1 MEPTINSYFMHSEV
15 GSYLHDRWS
24 ELKKLIGVDSEAGQN
39 LYTRRN
45 TTCDFKWTSM
55 HLVCQFESYEEF
67 ENAVQPLSGMQRV
80 VIFQRQTVSRT
91 TPIMR
96 LLANGSIHDSSA
108 IEKCLEL
115 IFRES
120 SHSEARD
127 MLSMTDNQGNVIAHA
142 AQWNC
147 PQAIAYLL
155 SLVEC
160 EPKKQLE
167 LMNVLWRS
175 ESDKRSI
182 GGESGFSNGNE
193 EPPSHQQSKLTTTT
207 MRNAFSC

>member
-1 MEPTINSYFMHSEV
+1 
-15 GSYLHDRWS
+15 
-24 ELKKLIGVDSEAGQN
+24 
-39 LYTRRN
+39 
-45 TTCDFKWTSM
+45 M
-55 HLVCQFESYEEF
+55 HLVCRFGSYEEF
-67 ENAVQPLSGMQRV
+67 EKVFQPLSGMQRV
-80 VIFQRQTVSRT
+80 VIFRRQTALRT

-115 IFRES
+115 IFRKS

-127 MLSMTDNQGNVIAHA
+127 LLSMTDNQGNVIAHA

-167 LMNVLWRS
+167 LMNVSWRC
-175 ESDKRSI
+175 ESDKSSF
-182 GGESGFSNGNE
+182 GGESGFSDGNE
-193 EPPSHQQSKLTTTT
+193 EPPSPAERAHYYDNEECIQLLESVKVDAMISSVLETG
-207 MRNAFSC
+207 CPGL